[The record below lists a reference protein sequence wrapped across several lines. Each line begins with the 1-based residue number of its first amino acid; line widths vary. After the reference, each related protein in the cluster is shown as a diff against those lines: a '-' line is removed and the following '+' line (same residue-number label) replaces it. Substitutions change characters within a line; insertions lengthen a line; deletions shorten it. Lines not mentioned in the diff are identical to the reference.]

1 MSLRAIYEK
10 FLAEPSAAALAADAA
25 LHYITTTTSF
35 THPEPILKHLSSQSR
50 AVRKNAQH
58 ILHAVEGPRSLC
70 LDVDT
75 TLEFVA
81 AGGAYL
87 LALDDNFLVDRVV
100 TLPIVHIV
108 HFDSQDKIS
117 QIRLYWDQGSLLRQ
131 LDVISSS
138 HRNWPIRD
146 GADQSRLINSSIT
159 AAAKTTTTTTTAVSS
174 PVSQSDR
181 QSVTSAASFASPSK
195 RHVKD
200 PHASLSLF
208 EPHSPE
214 DRPLPVASRASAKPP
229 PRDYNELF
237 VGSEDFDATP
247 TKLPQSPSKGGAI
260 QPKAGAGQNYKP
272 SRLFMDEGDEE
283 GVEQERGF
291 KKTHEKKYSHFEFGE
306 TPHPKS
312 TAKPQAPSHFEFGE
326 TAPPVF
332 NPKPKDDNARKE
344 HFEFGEA
351 PPDAMQDNIPIRPR
365 STKHLSQ
372 WDFADFVTPEKPRQK
387 NPGQNVRHF
396 GWSDDEAGEQPDQD
410 SPPKQPRVVQPRR
423 DAESHFQLRDDGTPT
438 APQKVMTGKQMG
450 AAHNKGLGLYENNL
464 YNEDGSPVKSDEGQQ
479 QQQQKI
485 KPAPLGMGANGVNRK
500 KDFDSHWIMTDTEE
514 GGDENENGGG
524 KGNVSKVGIDRMKA
538 VKMMGSSWDVVDE
551 EEEEGRDRIGEGRGG
566 AGAGAGG
573 SGSGQVQ
580 QTSMSTAAKR
590 YSRNPNQR
598 SWGFGEDEDM

>member
-1 MSLRAIYEK
+1 MSLRAIYEQ
-10 FLAEPSAAALAADAA
+10 FLAEPSAAALSADAA
-25 LHYITTTTSF
+25 LHYITTTSSF

-146 GADQSRLINSSIT
+146 GADQSRLISSSIA
-159 AAAKTTTTTTTAVSS
+159 AAAKTTSTPTALSS

-181 QSVTSAASFASPSK
+181 QSVASAASFASPSK
-195 RHVKD
+195 RVVKD

-237 VGSEDFDATP
+237 VGSEDPDATP
-247 TKLPQSPSKGGAI
+247 TKLPQSPSKGI
-260 QPKAGAGQNYKP
+260 QPKGGAGQNYKP
-272 SRLFMDEGDEE
+272 SRLFMDEDDEQ

-312 TAKPQAPSHFEFGE
+312 TTKPQAPNHFEFGE

-351 PPDAMQDNIPIRPR
+351 PPDATQDNIPIRPR

-387 NPGQNVRHF
+387 NPGQNARHF
-396 GWSDDEAGEQPDQD
+396 GWSDDEGGEPDHD

-423 DAESHFQLRDDGTPT
+423 DAESHFQLRDDGTPI
-438 APQKVMTGKQMG
+438 AAQKVMTGKQMG

-464 YNEDGSPVKSDEGQQ
+464 YNEDGSPVKSDGQQ
-479 QQQQKI
+479 I
-485 KPAPLGMGANGVNRK
+485 KPTPLGTGANGVNRK
-500 KDFDSHWIMTDTEE
+500 KDFDSHWIMTDTEQ
-514 GGDENENGGG
+514 GGDENGGG
-524 KGNVSKVGIDRMKA
+524 NGNANKVGIDRMKA
-538 VKMMGSSWDVVDE
+538 VKMMGSNWDVVDDE
-551 EEEEGRDRIGEGRGG
+551 QEEEEGRDKVGGKIGD
-566 AGAGAGG
+566 GAGG
-573 SGSGQVQ
+573 VGGSGKVQ
-580 QTSMSTAAKR
+580 QTSTAGKR
-590 YSRNPNQR
+590 ISRNPNQR
-598 SWGFGEDEDM
+598 SWGFGGDEDM